1 MPRGG
6 IADIGRDHERHWIR
20 GTRLYG
26 MLQPATTLEQMARF
40 CCLVLGVLCSL
51 TTSEMTSDEYNI
63 IW

>member
-1 MPRGG
+1 
-6 IADIGRDHERHWIR
+6 
-20 GTRLYG
+20 